1 MLADAAETD
10 LNLVRYAQSP
20 GRPHVA
26 VYLTEVIFRV
36 DYLMKRKRTNE
47 LKQETIDAVLHSL
60 SVILPVRRSFE
71 DSPR

>member
-20 GRPHVA
+20 GFPHVA

-36 DYLMKRKRTNE
+36 DYLMKRKW
-47 LKQETIDAVLHSL
+47 TIKLHA
-60 SVILPVRRSFE
+60 E
-71 DSPR
+71 DH